1 MIEMFYPA
9 EDYVWNAAGLVH
21 VNNRIKEMM
30 ECFLDYYFDSYDDSY
45 VKDVPTEVRRNSHV
59 EEWADLGRLRNDKKF
74 SEHLHEIE
82 FAPENGWENSASA
95 FVSLYMLL
103 CVKGV
108 YKATLEMEHIL
119 LALLESELD
128 EVADDSPENLFE
140 INLDILRSIDSED
153 VWRRADLIMCGQ
165 HFQVVKVPEP
175 ARSFMLYC
183 IEKSGVVEKIREY
196 EDDTCTVEDIVRRYE
211 DIEEYIEWCFED
223 HDCLLL
229 DDMSKKD
236 LADSGLVKTM
246 GIHVDGDTSVN
257 RMRLPGVGTEI
268 EFRIVPW
275 ETEFMEMYKKS
286 GENHE

>member
-30 ECFLDYYFDSYDDSY
+30 ENFLEIYFDLYDDSY
-45 VKDVPTEVRRNSHV
+45 LEDKPRRDCHI
-59 EEWADLGRLRNDKKF
+59 EEYADLGRLRNDMNF

-108 YKATLEMEHIL
+108 YKANLEMEHIL
-119 LALLESELD
+119 LRLLESELD
-128 EVADDSPENLFE
+128 EAADEDPNAEFE
-140 INLDILRSIDSED
+140 CRLEVLNASESD
-153 VWRRADLIMCGQ
+153 VWGKADFLMSGQ
-165 HFQVVKVPEP
+165 HFQVVRVPEP

-183 IEKSGVVEKIREY
+183 IEKSGVVEQIREH
-196 EDDTCTVEDIVRRYE
+196 EDDTCTAEDIIRRYE

-236 LADSGLVKTM
+236 LTDSGLVKAM

-257 RMRLPGVGTEI
+257 RMMLPGVGTEI

-275 ETEFMEMYKKS
+275 ETEFVEMYKKS
-286 GENHE
+286 GEKHE